1 MEEESSETAKD
12 QGDGTTNQVSEL
24 FVSDQYTFYE
34 LKELISLKPN
44 IMKKRIITGK
54 CYADLPND

>member
-12 QGDGTTNQVSEL
+12 QDDETTNQVSEL

-44 IMKKRIITGK
+44 IMKK
-54 CYADLPND
+54 